1 MKRRESLSRW
11 CLDMQNP
18 GLAITG
24 KPVQGD
30 DRFSC
35 ETKLDDKLCKATGVQ
50 STGAISLEKI
60 FPRPGAATNGHARSV
75 GVHDQ
80 LLPGKSVVPRSEERR
95 VGKECVSTCRYRW
108 GPYN

>member
-18 GLAITG
+18 GLAITW

-60 FPRPGAATNGHARSV
+60 FPRPGAATNGNARSV

-80 LLPGKSVVPRSEERR
+80 LLPGKSVVPFWAADFERDR
-95 VGKECVSTCRYRW
+95 KRTRLNSSH
-108 GPYN
+108 